1 MAGKKTS
8 AEQTKEEQKDTHVG
22 NMLDA
27 AFGDLGGLQKPPEE
41 EVIETTEVI
50 EEPPVEQQAVSEVV
64 EEIEEPQKIEA
75 PHEDEKEVE
84 DEVLEVPTGPPSGPP
99 SNSPTGPP
107 SGPPS
112 KSPTGPPSGP
122 PSKSPTGPPS
132 GPPPNSPTGPPS
144 GPPPNSPTG
153 PPSDAPSD
161 LPPEPLPEEVP
172 ESESDS
178 QEVEK
183 MVEDE
188 IPAETE
194 GEDAPVEH
202 TPVEEEIVNEEMAV
216 ESVEESK
223 SEEPQP
229 EVNEQHMLAEQEIAR
244 LNAEVERLR
253 QSVAGAADVIEE
265 LENPPMPPAVIEDIV
280 IGAYIVGDFA
290 RLARQ
295 LDREQLIRATM
306 GTIAMLHPE
315 NLSIM
320 ISTRNRTMLPRL
332 DERGLCAGLLGQQT
346 PPRGAPSDWRVME
359 VILASVSIVTGGPAA
374 VIHSYGAC
382 TTAVSSEKDL
392 VLVQPIDVTG
402 KEQIGKVI
410 IVDPDYDNLDNFLRQ
425 TVEALKQGGM
435 RCVVVRGMGAYA
447 VGADLDQAWAN
458 AAMLEHSMRIVLLA
472 RQANLKI

>member
-8 AEQTKEEQKDTHVG
+8 AEQTKEEQKDTRVG

-41 EVIETTEVI
+41 EVVENTEANREPAIEEQYMAEDVEEREEPHNIETPLGEVN
-50 EEPPVEQQAVSEVV
+50 VV
-64 EEIEEPQKIEA
+64 EEEMLA
-75 PHEDEKEVE
+75 H
-84 DEVLEVPTGPPSGPP
+84 PTGPPSGPP
-99 SNSPTGPP
+99 SNAPTGPPPGPPSNAPTGPP

-112 KSPTGPPSGP
+112 NAPTGPPSGPSSNAPTGPPSGP
-122 PSKSPTGPPS
+122 PS
-132 GPPPNSPTGPPS
+132 N
-144 GPPPNSPTG
+144 
-153 PPSDAPSD
+153 APSD
-161 LPPEPLPEEVP
+161 PLSESLTEEVP
-172 ESESDS
+172 ESPPNP
-178 QEVEK
+178 QEVEE
-183 MVEDE
+183 MVLEEMPVEAAVED
-188 IPAETE
+188 T
-194 GEDAPVEH
+194 PVLH

-223 SEEPQP
+223 SEDPQP
-229 EVNEQHMLAEQEIAR
+229 EINEQHMLAEQEIAR

-253 QSVAGAADVIEE
+253 QSVAGAAEVIEE

>member
-50 EEPPVEQQAVSEVV
+50 EEQAVVESV
-64 EEIEEPQKIEA
+64 EEIEEPQNIEA
-75 PHEDEKEVE
+75 PLEDEKEVE
-84 DEVLEVPTGPPSGPP
+84 DEVLE
-99 SNSPTGPP
+99 SPTGPP

-112 KSPTGPPSGP
+112 
-122 PSKSPTGPPS
+122 
-132 GPPPNSPTGPPS
+132 GPPPGPPAVIQEIVEEEI
-144 GPPPNSPTG
+144 PQE
-153 PPSDAPSD
+153 
-161 LPPEPLPEEVP
+161 PEVEDVPEATLNPIEVEELNQEEVP
-172 ESESDS
+172 EE
-178 QEVEK
+178 
-183 MVEDE
+183 
-188 IPAETE
+188 
-194 GEDAPVEH
+194 PVEED
-202 TPVEEEIVNEEMAV
+202 TPVEEETIVEKAV
-216 ESVEESK
+216 TNQVEELK
-223 SEEPQP
+223 AEEIQP
-229 EVNEQHMLAEQEIAR
+229 ELDEQHMIAEQEIAR

-253 QSVAGAADVIEE
+253 QSMAGAADVIEE

-332 DERGLCAGLLGQQT
+332 DERGLCAGLLGQPT
-346 PPRGAPSDWRVME
+346 PPRGAPTDWRIME
-359 VILASVSIVTGGPAA
+359 VILASISIVTGGPAA

-410 IVDPDYDNLDNFLRQ
+410 IVDPDEDNPDNFLRQ
-425 TVEALKQGGM
+425 IVEALKQGSM

-458 AAMLEHSMRIVLLA
+458 AAMLEHSMKIVLLA